1 MADREESQDEID
13 NTPMEAQNNDS
24 AEDETIADTATRPIR
39 QVPMV
44 APSPDLQNYRS
55 EGARLQTFRTWTH
68 RTPRP
73 ADLASAGFIYLGNSL
88 LLFFFLNSL
97 SQLHS

>member
-1 MADREESQDEID
+1 MADREESQDESD

-24 AEDETIADTATRPIR
+24 GEDETIADTANSSRPIR

-44 APSPDLQNYRS
+44 APSPDLQNFRS
-55 EGARLQTFRTWTH
+55 ESARLQTFRTWTH

-73 ADLASAGFIYLGNSL
+73 ADLASAGFIYMGN
-88 LLFFFLNSL
+88 
-97 SQLHS
+97 